1 MMKKKYLR
9 INLPKG
15 TKDIHIQKT
24 IKHSMKDIKDDT
36 NRWRNAPCSWI
47 GSINRVKMSIL
58 YKAIYR
64 FNAIPIKQWYFS
76 QNQNKSFHDL
86 YGNTPTHK
94 KTNLDQPK
102 QS

>member
-1 MMKKKYLR
+1 
-9 INLPKG
+9 
-15 TKDIHIQKT
+15 
-24 IKHSMKDIKDDT
+24 MKDIKDDT

-76 QNQNKSFHDL
+76 QN
-86 YGNTPTHK
+86 
-94 KTNLDQPK
+94 
-102 QS
+102 